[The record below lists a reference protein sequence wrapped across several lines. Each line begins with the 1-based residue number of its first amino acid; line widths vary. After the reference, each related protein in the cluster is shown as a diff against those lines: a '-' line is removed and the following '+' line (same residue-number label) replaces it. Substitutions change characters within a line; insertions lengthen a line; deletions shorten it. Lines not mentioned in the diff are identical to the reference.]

1 MSESPNGRFHEG
13 DLALLID
20 RKDRRYLLTL
30 RQDGTFHTHVGSL
43 PHSQIIGYEQGTWC
57 RTTLGQTLLAIKP
70 TLGEYVLAMPRG
82 SQVIYPKDLGNI
94 LIMAD
99 VFPGATV
106 VEAGLGSGALTA
118 TLLRAV
124 GEVGRVITYE
134 VREDMVAK
142 AMRNLHALLPDI
154 SNHTLHL
161 GDIYLGIEK
170 KDVDRIVLDVP
181 EPWHA
186 VSHAAEALAMGGI
199 LLTFS
204 SHNPSGPPP
213 GRSPYVRYT
222 VPDDR
227 DRRNLAPPMACCPKQ
242 RPPCASY
249 GCAHRIYHHSPQVPT
264 QKHSCTYHRGIGRS
278 RSLRSGGTGWIERA
292 P

>member
-70 TLGEYVLAMPRG
+70 TLSEYVLAMPRG

-161 GDIYLGIEK
+161 GDIYLGIEE
-170 KDVDRIVLDVP
+170 KDVNRIVLDVP

-199 LLTFS
+199 LLTFLPTTLQVHHLVEALTSDTRFQMIETVETLLRPWHVAPS
-204 SHNPSGPPP
+204 SVRPVHRMVAHTGFITTARRCQP
-213 GRSPYVRYT
+213 RST
-222 VPDDR
+222 AVPIIAVSDD
-227 DRRNLAPPMACCPKQ
+227 Q
-242 RPPCASY
+242 GASDPEEQD
-249 GCAHRIYHHSPQVPT
+249 G
-264 QKHSCTYHRGIGRS
+264 
-278 RSLRSGGTGWIERA
+278 
-292 P
+292 